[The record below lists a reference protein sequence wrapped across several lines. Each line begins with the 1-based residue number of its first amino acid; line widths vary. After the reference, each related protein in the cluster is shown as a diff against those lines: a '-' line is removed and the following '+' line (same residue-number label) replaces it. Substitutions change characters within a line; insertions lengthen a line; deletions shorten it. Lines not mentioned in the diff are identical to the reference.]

1 MARARSTS
9 TADTPRGIGRSHIGV
24 VLVLG
29 LLVVLGLRLVWV
41 QGFDVGGRAEAAA
54 GERSRTEVVPA
65 LRGEIRDTDGN
76 VLARTL
82 QRYDVT
88 VDQSLVR
95 EFQRPLADGTTETV
109 TPTQAVYRLADAL
122 DLDDTEVKD
131 SLDGDKQF
139 EYVARG
145 VTPEQW
151 NTVRDLGLPYVYG
164 QPSSDRIYPNGPVG
178 GSVVGF
184 MGGDDE
190 ALGGIEQ
197 TQDHLLRG
205 TDGSRTFEISA
216 DGVRIP
222 VAPQEESPVE
232 DGSSVQLSIDDDVQ
246 FFAQQAVTERAEE
259 LDADWGTAVVMRIE
273 DGAVLALADSSTVDP
288 NDIGSADAEDLGARA
303 VTQAV
308 EPGSTQKILTA
319 AAAVEEGVVTPRT
332 EITVPPFLEIDGQK
346 ITDAFD
352 HDEERRTFAGIIAD
366 SMNTGTV
373 LVGGK
378 LSKEQRHD
386 WMQRFGVGET
396 TGIELP
402 GESPGIL
409 TSADQWDVRQQYTVL
424 FGQGVAQTPLRTA
437 TIFQAVGN
445 GGVQVEPRVVE
456 SVIAPDGTSTPVERP
471 AGERIVSEETAEQV
485 LDMMEVTVTQG
496 GAKEAA
502 VEGYRVGGKTGTA
515 EAPSPE
521 GGYDGY
527 TTSFVGVA
535 PVEDPQY
542 LVAVTLQ
549 RPEGDVR
556 SIGTTPTFSKIM
568 GQVLRHYDVPPSTTE
583 PVEIPLRTDEPEE
596 DDPESEDPAEER
608 PGPDAPGEGAA
619 VDTPPGVEAPEAG
632 AAADGTTAGA
642 EASAPA
648 PEPGPGA
655 AATGAPVP
663 AASRRSDEGG

>member
-1 MARARSTS
+1 VARARSTS
-9 TADTPRGIGRSHIGV
+9 TGNGSGSSVIGRSHVGV
-24 VLVLG
+24 ALVLALLLVLG
-29 LLVVLGLRLVWV
+29 VRLVWV
-41 QGFDVGGRAEAAA
+41 QGFDVAGRAERAAA
-54 GERSRTEVVPA
+54 DRSRTEVVPA
-65 LRGEIRDTDGN
+65 LRGEIRDTDGK

-88 VDQSLVR
+88 VDQQLVR
-95 EFQRPLADGTTETV
+95 EFERPRADGTTETV
-109 TPTQAVYRLADAL
+109 TPTQAVYQLADAL
-122 DLDDTEVKD
+122 ELEDEDVKKA
-131 SLDGDKQF
+131 LDGDKPF

-151 NTVRDLGLPYVYG
+151 NTVRELGLPYVYG
-164 QPSSDRIYPNGPVG
+164 QPSSDRIYPNGPVA

-197 TQDHLLRG
+197 TQDELLSG
-205 TDGSRTFEISA
+205 TDGKRTYEISA

-222 VAPQEESPVE
+222 VAPTEETPVE
-232 DGSSVQLSIDDDVQ
+232 DGSAVQLSIDSDVQ
-246 FFAQQAVTERAEE
+246 FFAQQAVTERAQE
-259 LDADWGTAVVMRIE
+259 LDAEWGTAVVMRVS

-288 NDIGSADAEDLGARA
+288 NDPGAAEAEDLGARA

-319 AAAVEEGVVTPRT
+319 AAAVEEGLVTPET

-352 HDEERRTFAGIIAD
+352 HGKQDRTFAGIMAD

-373 LVGGK
+373 MVGSR
-378 LSKEQRHD
+378 LSPDQRHD
-386 WMQRFGVGET
+386 WMARFGVGEA

-409 TSADQWDVRQQYTVL
+409 AAAEQWDTRQQYTVL

-437 TIFQAVGN
+437 TVFQAVAN

-456 SVIAPDGTSTPVERP
+456 AVVAPDGTSTPVERP
-471 AGERIVSEETAEQV
+471 AGERIVSEETSRQV
-485 LDMMEVTVTQG
+485 LDMMEVTVTEG

-535 PVEDPQY
+535 PIEDPQY

-549 RPEGDVR
+549 RPKGAVGT
-556 SIGTTPTFSKIM
+556 IGTTGAFSKIM
-568 GQVLRHYDVPPSTTE
+568 GQVLRHYDVPPSTTD
-583 PVEIPLRTDEPEE
+583 PVDIPLRTDVPEG
-596 DDPESEDPAEER
+596 SPAES
-608 PGPDAPGEGAA
+608 APE
-619 VDTPPGVEAPEAG
+619 DTPPDVVGTEDAAG
-632 AAADGTTAGA
+632 DGDDPVPTS
-642 EASAPA
+642 AS
-648 PEPGPGA
+648 
-655 AATGAPVP
+655 TP
-663 AASRRSDEGG
+663 AASRRADEGG

>member
-319 AAAVEEGVVTPRT
+319 AAAVEDGVVTPRT

-471 AGERIVSEETAEQV
+471 EGERIVSEETAEQV

-596 DDPESEDPAEER
+596 DDPESEDPEEER

-619 VDTPPGVEAPEAG
+619 VDTPPGVEVPEAG
-632 AAADGTTAGA
+632 AAADGTTTGA

>member
-9 TADTPRGIGRSHIGV
+9 DAPRARGIGRSHIGV

-29 LLVVLGLRLVWV
+29 LLVVLGIRLVWV
-41 QGFDVGGRAEAAA
+41 QGFDVAGRAEAAA

-65 LRGEIRDTDGN
+65 LRGEIRDTHGN

-95 EFQRPLADGTTETV
+95 EFERPLADGTTETV
-109 TPTQAVYRLADAL
+109 TPTQAVYQLADAL
-122 DLDDTEVKD
+122 ELEDTEVKD
-131 SLDGDKQF
+131 ALDGDKQF

-151 NTVRDLGLPYVYG
+151 NTVRELGLPYVYG

-197 TQDHLLRG
+197 TQDELLRG

-232 DGSSVQLSIDDDVQ
+232 DGSSVQLSIDSDVQ

-259 LDADWGTAVVMRIE
+259 LDAEWGTAVVMRIE

-288 NDIGSADAEDLGARA
+288 NDIGSAEAEDLGARA

-319 AAAVEEGVVTPRT
+319 AAAVEEGVATPRT
-332 EITVPPFLEIDGQK
+332 EVTVPPFLEIDGQK

-352 HDEERRTFAGIIAD
+352 HGEQRRTFTGIIAD

-378 LSKEQRHD
+378 LAPEQRHE

-437 TIFQAVGN
+437 TIFQAIGN

-456 SVIAPDGTSTPVERP
+456 SVVAPDGTSTPVERP
-471 AGERIVSEETAEQV
+471 EGERVVSEETAEQV

-549 RPEGDVR
+549 RPQGDVR
-556 SIGTTPTFSKIM
+556 AIGTTPTFSKIM

-583 PVEIPLRTDEPEE
+583 PVRIPLRTDDPEE
-596 DDPESEDPAEER
+596 DESEQT
-608 PGPDAPGEGAA
+608 AP
-619 VDTPPGVEAPEAG
+619 VDTPPGVEAPEDGSTGADAPADAEEGPAAGTEAGSGADAAAGTG
-632 AAADGTTAGA
+632 AAGTGGT
-642 EASAPA
+642 A
-648 PEPGPGA
+648 PE
-655 AATGAPVP
+655 
-663 AASRRSDEGG
+663 ASRRADEGD

>member
-9 TADTPRGIGRSHIGV
+9 TGNGSGSSVIGRSHVGV
-24 VLVLG
+24 ALVLALLLVLG
-29 LLVVLGLRLVWV
+29 VRLVWV
-41 QGFDVGGRAEAAA
+41 QGFDVAGRAERAAA
-54 GERSRTEVVPA
+54 DRSRTEVVPA
-65 LRGEIRDTDGN
+65 LRGEIRDTDGK

-88 VDQSLVR
+88 VDQQLVR
-95 EFQRPLADGTTETV
+95 EFERPRADGTTETV
-109 TPTQAVYRLADAL
+109 TPTQAVYQLADAL
-122 DLDDTEVKD
+122 ELEDEDVKKA
-131 SLDGDKQF
+131 LDGDKPF

-151 NTVRDLGLPYVYG
+151 NTVRELGLPYVYG
-164 QPSSDRIYPNGPVG
+164 QPSSDRIYPNGPVA

-197 TQDHLLRG
+197 TQDELLSG
-205 TDGSRTFEISA
+205 TDGKRTYEISA

-222 VAPQEESPVE
+222 VAPTEETPVE
-232 DGSSVQLSIDDDVQ
+232 DGSAVQLSIDSDVQ
-246 FFAQQAVTERAEE
+246 FFAQQAVTERAQE
-259 LDADWGTAVVMRIE
+259 LDAEWGTAVVMRVS

-288 NDIGSADAEDLGARA
+288 NDPGAAEAEDLGARA

-319 AAAVEEGVVTPRT
+319 AAAVEEGLVTPET

-352 HDEERRTFAGIIAD
+352 HGKQDRTFAGIIAD

-373 LVGGK
+373 MVGSR
-378 LSKEQRHD
+378 LSPDQRHD
-386 WMQRFGVGET
+386 WMARFGVGEA

-409 TSADQWDVRQQYTVL
+409 AAAEQWDTRQQYTVL

-437 TIFQAVGN
+437 TVFQAVAN

-456 SVIAPDGTSTPVERP
+456 AVVAPDGTSTPVERP
-471 AGERIVSEETAEQV
+471 AGERIVSEETSRQV
-485 LDMMEVTVTQG
+485 LDMMEVTVTEG

-535 PVEDPQY
+535 PIEDPQY

-549 RPEGDVR
+549 RPKGAVGT
-556 SIGTTPTFSKIM
+556 IGTTGAFSKIM
-568 GQVLRHYDVPPSTTE
+568 GQVLRHYDVPPSTTD
-583 PVEIPLRTDEPEE
+583 PVDIPLRTDVPEG
-596 DDPESEDPAEER
+596 SPAES
-608 PGPDAPGEGAA
+608 APE
-619 VDTPPGVEAPEAG
+619 DTPPDVVGTEDAAG
-632 AAADGTTAGA
+632 
-642 EASAPA
+642 
-648 PEPGPGA
+648 
-655 AATGAPVP
+655 
-663 AASRRSDEGG
+663 

>member
-9 TADTPRGIGRSHIGV
+9 TGDAPGARGIGRSHIGV

-41 QGFDVGGRAEAAA
+41 QGFDAAGRAEAAA

-65 LRGEIRDTDGN
+65 LRGEIRDTHGN

-95 EFQRPLADGTTETV
+95 EFVRPLADGTTETV
-109 TPTQAVYRLADAL
+109 TPTQAVYQLADAL
-122 DLDDTEVKD
+122 ELEDAEVKD
-131 SLDGDKQF
+131 ALDGDKQF

-151 NTVRDLGLPYVYG
+151 NTVRELGLPYVYG
-164 QPSSDRIYPNGPVG
+164 QPSSDRIYPNGPVA

-197 TQDHLLRG
+197 TQDELLRG

-232 DGSSVQLSIDDDVQ
+232 DGSSVQLSIDSDVQ
-246 FFAQQAVTERAEE
+246 FFAQQAVMERAEE
-259 LDADWGTAVVMRIE
+259 LDAEWGTAVVMRIE

-288 NDIGSADAEDLGARA
+288 NDIGSAAPEDLGVRS
-303 VTQAV
+303 VQNAV

-319 AAAVEEGVVTPRT
+319 AAAVEEGVVTPHT
-332 EITVPPFLEIDGQK
+332 EITVPPFLEIEGQK

-352 HDEERRTFAGIIAD
+352 HGEQQRTFAGIIAD

-378 LSKEQRHD
+378 LTPEQRHE

-437 TIFQAVGN
+437 TIFQAIGN

-471 AGERIVSEETAEQV
+471 EGERVVSEGTAEQV

-535 PVEDPQY
+535 PIEDPQY

-549 RPEGDVR
+549 RPQGDVR
-556 SIGTTPTFSKIM
+556 TIGTTPTFSKIM

-583 PVEIPLRTDEPEE
+583 PVEIPLRTDDPEE
-596 DDPESEDPAEER
+596 DEAEET
-608 PGPDAPGEGAA
+608 AP
-619 VDTPPGVEAPEAG
+619 VDTPPGVEAPEDG
-632 AAADGTTAGA
+632 AAEAPEDGAAEAPEDGA
-642 EASAPA
+642 EAGPAAAAAGAPA
-648 PEPGPGA
+648 
-655 AATGAPVP
+655 P
-663 AASRRSDEGG
+663 AASRRADEGD

>member
-9 TADTPRGIGRSHIGV
+9 TGDTPGALGIGRSHIGI
-24 VLVLG
+24 VLVLA

-41 QGFDVGGRAEAAA
+41 QGFDVAGRAEAAA
-54 GERSRTEVVPA
+54 TDRSRTEVVPA

-88 VDQSLVR
+88 VDQSKVR
-95 EFQRPLADGTTETV
+95 EFQRLQADGTAQTV
-109 TPTQAVYRLADAL
+109 TPTQAVYELADAL
-122 DLDDTEVKD
+122 ELEDTEVKK
-131 SLDGDKQF
+131 SLDGEKQF

-151 NTVRDLGLPYVYG
+151 NTVRELDLPYVYG
-164 QPSSDRIYPNGPVG
+164 QPSSDRIYPNGPVA

-197 TQDHLLRG
+197 TQDELLRG

-222 VAPQEESPVE
+222 VAPTEESPVT
-232 DGSSVQLSIDDDVQ
+232 DGSSVQLSIDSDVQ
-246 FFAQQAVTERAEE
+246 FIAQQAVTERTEE
-259 LDADWGTAVVMRIE
+259 LGADWGTAVVMRIE
-273 DGAVLALADSSTVDP
+273 DGAVLGLADSSTVDP
-288 NDIGSADAEDLGARA
+288 NDLGSADPEDLGARA

-319 AAAVEEGVVTPRT
+319 AAAVEEGLVTPRT
-332 EITVPPFLEIDGQK
+332 EITVPPFLEIDGEK
-346 ITDAFD
+346 ITDSFD
-352 HDEERRTFAGIIAD
+352 HDEQDRTFAGIIAD

-373 LVGGK
+373 LVGSK
-378 LSKEQRHD
+378 LSPEQRHA
-386 WMQRFGVGET
+386 WLQRFGVGET

-409 TSADQWDVRQQYTVL
+409 APADQWDKRQQYTVL
-424 FGQGVAQTPLRTA
+424 FGQGVSQTPLRTA
-437 TIFQAVGN
+437 TVFQAIAN

-456 SVIAPDGTSTPVERP
+456 AVVDADGTRTPTERP
-471 AGERIVSEETAEQV
+471 EGERIVSEETAQQV
-485 LDMMEVTVTQG
+485 LDLMEVTVTEG

-535 PVEDPQY
+535 PIEDPQY

-556 SIGTTPTFSKIM
+556 TIGATGTFSKIM
-568 GQVLRHYDVPPSTTE
+568 GQVLRHYGVPPSTTE
-583 PVEIPLRTDEPEE
+583 PVEIPLRTDEPEKTA
-596 DDPESEDPAEER
+596 PE
-608 PGPDAPGEGAA
+608 DAPPDVVATDEATDGATDGA
-619 VDTPPGVEAPEAG
+619 TDEAT
-632 AAADGTTAGA
+632 D
-642 EASAPA
+642 
-648 PEPGPGA
+648 GA
-655 AATGAPVP
+655 AATPDPNATASGSASPSP
-663 AASRRSDEGG
+663 SRRADEGD

>member
-9 TADTPRGIGRSHIGV
+9 DAPRARGIGRSHIGV

-29 LLVVLGLRLVWV
+29 LLVVLGIRLVWV
-41 QGFDVGGRAEAAA
+41 QGFDAAGRAEAAA

-65 LRGEIRDTDGN
+65 LRGEIRDTHGN

-95 EFQRPLADGTTETV
+95 EFERPLADGTTETV
-109 TPTQAVYRLADAL
+109 TPTQAVYQLADAL
-122 DLDDTEVKD
+122 ELEDTEVKD
-131 SLDGDKQF
+131 ALDGDKQF

-151 NTVRDLGLPYVYG
+151 NTVRELGLPYVYG

-197 TQDHLLRG
+197 TQDEFLRG

-232 DGSSVQLSIDDDVQ
+232 DGSSVQLSIDSDVQ

-259 LDADWGTAVVMRIE
+259 LDAEWGTAVVMRIE

-288 NDIGSADAEDLGARA
+288 NDIGSAEAEDLGARA

-319 AAAVEEGVVTPRT
+319 AAAVEEGVATPHT

-352 HDEERRTFAGIIAD
+352 HGEQRRTFAGIIAD

-373 LVGGK
+373 LVGGR
-378 LSKEQRHD
+378 LDPEQRHA

-437 TIFQAVGN
+437 TIFQAIGN

-456 SVIAPDGTSTPVERP
+456 SVLAPDGTSTPVERP
-471 AGERIVSEETAEQV
+471 EGERVVSEETAEQV

-556 SIGTTPTFSKIM
+556 AIGTTPTFSKIM

-583 PVEIPLRTDEPEE
+583 PVRIPLRTDDPEE
-596 DDPESEDPAEER
+596 DESEQT
-608 PGPDAPGEGAA
+608 AP
-619 VDTPPGVEAPEAG
+619 VDTPPGVEAPEDGGTGADAPADAEGGPAADTAADTEAGTGADAVAGTG
-632 AAADGTTAGA
+632 AAGTGGT
-642 EASAPA
+642 A
-648 PEPGPGA
+648 PE
-655 AATGAPVP
+655 
-663 AASRRSDEGG
+663 ASRRDDEGD

>member
-1 MARARSTS
+1 VARARSTS
-9 TADTPRGIGRSHIGV
+9 TGNGSGSSVIGRSHVGV
-24 VLVLG
+24 ALVLVL
-29 LLVVLGLRLVWV
+29 LLVLGVRLVWV
-41 QGFDVGGRAEAAA
+41 QGFDVAGRAERAAA
-54 GERSRTEVVPA
+54 DRSRTEVVPA
-65 LRGEIRDTDGN
+65 LRGEIRDTDGK

-88 VDQSLVR
+88 VDQQLVR
-95 EFQRPLADGTTETV
+95 EFERPRADGTTETV
-109 TPTQAVYRLADAL
+109 TPTQAVYQLADAL
-122 DLDDTEVKD
+122 ELEDEDVKKA
-131 SLDGDKQF
+131 LDGDKPF

-151 NTVRDLGLPYVYG
+151 NTVRELGLPYVYG
-164 QPSSDRIYPNGPVG
+164 QPSSDRIYPNGPVA

-197 TQDHLLRG
+197 TQDELLGG
-205 TDGSRTFEISA
+205 TDGKRTYEISA

-222 VAPQEESPVE
+222 VAPTEETPVE
-232 DGSSVQLSIDDDVQ
+232 DGSAVQLSIDSDVQ
-246 FFAQQAVTERAEE
+246 FFAQQAVTERAQE
-259 LDADWGTAVVMRIE
+259 LDAEWGTAVVMRVS

-288 NDIGSADAEDLGARA
+288 NDPGAAEAEDLGARA

-319 AAAVEEGVVTPRT
+319 AAAVEEGLVTPET

-352 HDEERRTFAGIIAD
+352 HGKQDRTFAGIIAD

-373 LVGGK
+373 MVGSR
-378 LSKEQRHD
+378 LSPDQRHD
-386 WMQRFGVGET
+386 WMARFGVGEA

-409 TSADQWDVRQQYTVL
+409 AAAEQWDTRQQYTVL

-437 TIFQAVGN
+437 TVFQAVAN

-456 SVIAPDGTSTPVERP
+456 AVVAPDGTSTPVERP
-471 AGERIVSEETAEQV
+471 AGERIVSEETSRQV
-485 LDMMEVTVTQG
+485 LDMMEVTVTEG

-535 PVEDPQY
+535 PIEDPQY

-549 RPEGDVR
+549 RPKGAVGT
-556 SIGTTPTFSKIM
+556 IGTTGAFSKIM
-568 GQVLRHYDVPPSTTE
+568 GQVLRHYDVPPSTTD
-583 PVEIPLRTDEPEE
+583 PVDIPLRTDVPEG
-596 DDPESEDPAEER
+596 SPAES
-608 PGPDAPGEGAA
+608 APE
-619 VDTPPGVEAPEAG
+619 DTPPDVVGTEDAAG
-632 AAADGTTAGA
+632 DGADPVPTS
-642 EASAPA
+642 AS
-648 PEPGPGA
+648 
-655 AATGAPVP
+655 TP
-663 AASRRSDEGG
+663 AASRRADEGG

>member
-9 TADTPRGIGRSHIGV
+9 TGNGSGSSVIGRSHVGV
-24 VLVLG
+24 ALVLVL
-29 LLVVLGLRLVWV
+29 LLVLGVRLVWV
-41 QGFDVGGRAEAAA
+41 QGFDVAGRAERAAA
-54 GERSRTEVVPA
+54 DRSRTEVVPA
-65 LRGEIRDTDGN
+65 LRGEIRDTDGK

-88 VDQSLVR
+88 VDQQLVR
-95 EFQRPLADGTTETV
+95 EFERPRADGTTETV
-109 TPTQAVYRLADAL
+109 TPTQAVYQLADAL
-122 DLDDTEVKD
+122 ELEDEDVKKA
-131 SLDGDKQF
+131 LDGDKPF

-151 NTVRDLGLPYVYG
+151 NTVRELGLPYVYG
-164 QPSSDRIYPNGPVG
+164 QPSSDRIYPNGPVA

-197 TQDHLLRG
+197 TQDELLGG
-205 TDGSRTFEISA
+205 TDGKRTYEISA

-222 VAPQEESPVE
+222 VAPTEETPVE
-232 DGSSVQLSIDDDVQ
+232 DGSAVQLSIDSDVQ
-246 FFAQQAVTERAEE
+246 FFAQQAVTERAQE
-259 LDADWGTAVVMRIE
+259 LDAEWGTAVVMRVS

-288 NDIGSADAEDLGARA
+288 NDPGAAEAEDLGARA

-319 AAAVEEGVVTPRT
+319 AAAVEEGLVTPET

-352 HDEERRTFAGIIAD
+352 HGKQDRTFAGIIAD

-373 LVGGK
+373 MVGSR
-378 LSKEQRHD
+378 LSPDQRHD
-386 WMQRFGVGET
+386 WMARFGVGEA

-409 TSADQWDVRQQYTVL
+409 AAAEQWDTRQQYTVL

-437 TIFQAVGN
+437 TVFQAVAN

-456 SVIAPDGTSTPVERP
+456 AVVAPDGTSTPVERP
-471 AGERIVSEETAEQV
+471 AGERIVSEETSRQV
-485 LDMMEVTVTQG
+485 LDMMEVTVTEG

-535 PVEDPQY
+535 PIEDPQY

-549 RPEGDVR
+549 RPKGAVGT
-556 SIGTTPTFSKIM
+556 IGTTGAFSKIM
-568 GQVLRHYDVPPSTTE
+568 GQVLRHYDVPPSTTD
-583 PVEIPLRTDEPEE
+583 PVDIPLRTDVPEG
-596 DDPESEDPAEER
+596 SPAES
-608 PGPDAPGEGAA
+608 APE
-619 VDTPPGVEAPEAG
+619 DTPPDVVGTEDAAG
-632 AAADGTTAGA
+632 DGADPVPTS
-642 EASAPA
+642 AS
-648 PEPGPGA
+648 
-655 AATGAPVP
+655 TP
-663 AASRRSDEGG
+663 AASRRADEGG

>member
-9 TADTPRGIGRSHIGV
+9 TRDDPGIGRSRVGV

-29 LLVVLGLRLVWV
+29 LLMVLGLRLLWV
-41 QGFDVGGRAEAAA
+41 QGFDVTGRAETAAA
-54 GERSRTEVVPA
+54 ERSRTEVVPA

-88 VDQSLVR
+88 VDQSKVR
-95 EFQRPLADGTTETV
+95 EFERPKADGTTETV
-109 TPTQAVYRLADAL
+109 TPTEAVYQLADAL
-122 DLDDTEVKD
+122 ELEDTEVKT
-131 SLDGDKQF
+131 SLDGEKKF

-151 NTVRDLGLPYVYG
+151 NTVRELDLPYVYG

-197 TQDHLLRG
+197 TQDELLRG

-232 DGSSVQLSIDDDVQ
+232 DGSSVQLSIDSEVQ

-273 DGAVLALADSSTVDP
+273 DGAVLALADSSMVDP
-288 NDIGSADAEDLGARA
+288 NDIGAAEAEDLGARA

-319 AAAVEEGVVTPRT
+319 AAAVEEGVVTPES
-332 EITVPPFLEIDGQK
+332 EITVPPFLEIDGER

-352 HDEERRTFAGIIAD
+352 HGEEDRTFAGIIAD

-373 LVGGK
+373 LVGSR
-378 LSKEQRHD
+378 LSREQRHE
-386 WMQRFGVGET
+386 WLQRFGVGEP

-402 GESPGIL
+402 GESAGIL
-409 TSADQWDVRQQYTVL
+409 TRPGQWDVRQQYTVL

-437 TIFQAVGN
+437 TIFQAVAN
-445 GGVQVEPRVVE
+445 GGVQVEPRLVE
-456 SVIAPDGTSTPVERP
+456 SVIDPDGTSTPVEAP
-471 AGERIVSEETAEQV
+471 EGERLVSEETAEQV

-496 GAKEAA
+496 GATEAA

-515 EAPSPE
+515 EAPGPE

-549 RPEGDVR
+549 RPQGNVR
-556 SIGTTPTFSKIM
+556 TIGTTGTFSKIM

-583 PVEIPLRTDEPEE
+583 PVELPLRTDEPE
-596 DDPESEDPAEER
+596 DT
-608 PGPDAPGEGAA
+608 APEGA
-619 VDTPPGVEAPEAG
+619 PPDVVVPEDGGPTTSGTAEDGPTASGPAQDGPADQEAG
-632 AAADGTTAGA
+632 TR
-642 EASAPA
+642 
-648 PEPGPGA
+648 PGA
-655 AATGAPVP
+655 AATGSAAPN
-663 AASRRSDEGG
+663 ASRRAGEGD

>member
-1 MARARSTS
+1 VARARSTS
-9 TADTPRGIGRSHIGV
+9 DAPRARGIGRSHIGV

-29 LLVVLGLRLVWV
+29 LLVVLGIRLVWV
-41 QGFDVGGRAEAAA
+41 QGFDAAGRAEAAA
-54 GERSRTEVVPA
+54 QERSRTEVVPA
-65 LRGEIRDTDGN
+65 LRGEIRDTHGN

-95 EFQRPLADGTTETV
+95 EFERPLANGTAETV
-109 TPTQAVYRLADAL
+109 SPTQAVYQLADAL
-122 DLDDTEVKD
+122 ELEDTAVKD
-131 SLDGDKQF
+131 ALDGDKKF

-151 NTVRDLGLPYVYG
+151 NTVRELGLPYVYG

-197 TQDHLLRG
+197 TQDELLRG

-232 DGSSVQLSIDDDVQ
+232 DGSSVQLSIDSDVQ

-259 LDADWGTAVVMRIE
+259 LDAEWGTAVVMRIE

-288 NDIGSADAEDLGARA
+288 NDIGSAEAEDLGARA

-319 AAAVEEGVVTPRT
+319 AAAVEEGVATPHT

-352 HDEERRTFAGIIAD
+352 HGEQRRTFTGIIAD

-373 LVGGK
+373 LVGGR
-378 LSKEQRHD
+378 LDPEQRHE

-437 TIFQAVGN
+437 TIFQAIGN

-456 SVIAPDGTSTPVERP
+456 SVLGPDGTSTPVERP
-471 AGERIVSEETAEQV
+471 EGERVVSEETAEQV

-549 RPEGDVR
+549 RPQGDVR
-556 SIGTTPTFSKIM
+556 AIGTTPTFSKIM

-583 PVEIPLRTDEPEE
+583 PVEIPLRTDDPEE
-596 DDPESEDPAEER
+596 PDEAEEA
-608 PGPDAPGEGAA
+608 AP
-619 VDTPPGVEAPEAG
+619 VDTPPGVEAPEG
-632 AAADGTTAGA
+632 SAATDGTESGTTADADAGTTADADA
-642 EASAPA
+642 EAGTGAATTVAPA
-648 PEPGPGA
+648 
-655 AATGAPVP
+655 P
-663 AASRRSDEGG
+663 AASRRADEGD

>member
-1 MARARSTS
+1 MARARSTTTGEDPGS
-9 TADTPRGIGRSHIGV
+9 FVLGRNHVGV
-24 VLVLG
+24 ALLLALLLVLA
-29 LLVVLGLRLVWV
+29 VRLVWV
-41 QGFDVGGRAEAAA
+41 QGFDAAGRAEAAA
-54 GERSRTEVVPA
+54 AERSRTETVPA

-88 VDQSLVR
+88 VDQSMVR
-95 EFQRPLADGTTETV
+95 EFDRPKADGTTETV
-109 TPTQAVYRLADAL
+109 TPTQAVYQLADAL
-122 DLDDTEVKD
+122 ELEDEDVKKA
-131 SLDGDKQF
+131 LDGDKPF

-151 NTVRDLGLPYVYG
+151 NKVREFGLPYVYG
-164 QPSSDRIYPNGPVG
+164 QPASDRIYPNGPVA

-197 TQDHLLRG
+197 TQDGLLRG
-205 TDGSRTFEISA
+205 TDGQRTYEISA

-222 VAPQEESPVE
+222 VAPTEETPVQ
-232 DGSSVQLSIDDDVQ
+232 DGSSVQLSIDSDVQ
-246 FFAQQAVTERAEE
+246 FAAQQAVAERVEE
-259 LDADWGTAVVMRIE
+259 LDAEWGTAVVMRIE

-288 NDIGSADAEDLGARA
+288 NDIGAAAPEDLGARA

-319 AAAVEEGVVTPRT
+319 AAAVEEGIATPET

-346 ITDAFD
+346 ITDSFD
-352 HDEERRTFAGIIAD
+352 HGQQDRTFAGIIAD

-373 LVGGK
+373 LVGSK
-378 LSKEQRHD
+378 LSPQQRHD
-386 WMQRFGVGET
+386 WMSRFGVGEA

-402 GESPGIL
+402 GESTGIL
-409 TSADQWDVRQQYTVL
+409 TGPDQWDVRQQYTVL

-437 TIFQAVGN
+437 TVFQAIGN

-456 SVIAPDGTSTPVERP
+456 SVVAPDGTVTPAERP
-471 AGERIVSEETAEQV
+471 EGERVVSEETAEQV

-496 GAKEAA
+496 GAKDAA
-502 VEGYRVGGKTGTA
+502 VEGYRVGGKTGTS

-549 RPEGDVR
+549 RPQGDVR
-556 SIGTTPTFSKIM
+556 TIGASSTFSKIM
-568 GQVLRHYDVPPSTTE
+568 GQVLRHYDVPPSTTD
-583 PVEIPLRTDEPEE
+583 PVQIPLRTDVEPTPEQTTPEQTSPEEPEPQE
-596 DDPESEDPAEER
+596 TAAQEPEQSTPA
-608 PGPDAPGEGAA
+608 G
-619 VDTPPGVEAPEAG
+619 
-632 AAADGTTAGA
+632 
-642 EASAPA
+642 APA
-648 PEPGPGA
+648 PDPVGAPAPSPSRPAEPG
-655 AATGAPVP
+655 
-663 AASRRSDEGG
+663 D

>member
-1 MARARSTS
+1 VARARSTS
-9 TADTPRGIGRSHIGV
+9 TGNGSGSSVIGRSHVGV
-24 VLVLG
+24 ALVLALLLVLG
-29 LLVVLGLRLVWV
+29 VRLVWV
-41 QGFDVGGRAEAAA
+41 QGFDVAGRAERAAA
-54 GERSRTEVVPA
+54 DRSRTEVVPA
-65 LRGEIRDTDGN
+65 LRGEIRDTDGK

-88 VDQSLVR
+88 VDQQLVR
-95 EFQRPLADGTTETV
+95 EFERPRADGTTETV
-109 TPTQAVYRLADAL
+109 TPTQAVYQLADAL
-122 DLDDTEVKD
+122 ELEDEDVKKA
-131 SLDGDKQF
+131 LDGDKPF

-151 NTVRDLGLPYVYG
+151 NTVRELGLPYVYG
-164 QPSSDRIYPNGPVG
+164 QPSSDRIYPNGPVA

-197 TQDHLLRG
+197 TQDELLSG
-205 TDGSRTFEISA
+205 TDGKRTYEISA

-222 VAPQEESPVE
+222 VAPTEETPVE
-232 DGSSVQLSIDDDVQ
+232 DGSAVQLSIDSDVQ
-246 FFAQQAVTERAEE
+246 FFAQQAVTERAQE
-259 LDADWGTAVVMRIE
+259 LDAEWGTAVVMRVS

-288 NDIGSADAEDLGARA
+288 NDPGAAEAEDLGARA

-319 AAAVEEGVVTPRT
+319 AAAVEEGLVTPET

-352 HDEERRTFAGIIAD
+352 HGKQDRTFAGIIAD

-373 LVGGK
+373 MVGSR
-378 LSKEQRHD
+378 LSPDQRHD
-386 WMQRFGVGET
+386 WMARFGVGEA

-409 TSADQWDVRQQYTVL
+409 AAAEQWDTRQQYTVL

-437 TIFQAVGN
+437 TVFQAVAN

-456 SVIAPDGTSTPVERP
+456 AVVAPDGTSTPVERP
-471 AGERIVSEETAEQV
+471 AGERIVSEETSRQV
-485 LDMMEVTVTQG
+485 LDMMEVTVTEG

-535 PVEDPQY
+535 PIEDPQY

-549 RPEGDVR
+549 RPKGAVGT
-556 SIGTTPTFSKIM
+556 IGTTGAFSKIM
-568 GQVLRHYDVPPSTTE
+568 GQVLRHYDVPPSTTD
-583 PVEIPLRTDEPEE
+583 PVDIPLRTDVPEG
-596 DDPESEDPAEER
+596 SPAES
-608 PGPDAPGEGAA
+608 APE
-619 VDTPPGVEAPEAG
+619 DTPPDVVGTEDAAGGTAREAAEG
-632 AAADGTTAGA
+632 TAGDGA
-642 EASAPA
+642 DPVPTSAS
-648 PEPGPGA
+648 
-655 AATGAPVP
+655 TP
-663 AASRRSDEGG
+663 AASRRADEGG

>member
-1 MARARSTS
+1 MARARST
-9 TADTPRGIGRSHIGV
+9 TPTGEDALGTRRSRIGV
-24 VLVLG
+24 ALVLA

-41 QGFDVGGRAEAAA
+41 QGFDAAGRAEAAA
-54 GERSRTEVVPA
+54 QERSRTEVVPA
-65 LRGEIRDTDGN
+65 LRGEIRDTAGK

-95 EFQRPLADGTTETV
+95 EFERPRADGTTETV
-109 TPTQAVYRLADAL
+109 TPTEAVYRLADAL
-122 DLDDTEVKD
+122 ELEDAEVKE
-131 SLDGDKQF
+131 SLDGDKPF
-139 EYVARG
+139 AYVARG

-151 NTVRDLGLPYVYG
+151 NTVRELGLPYVYG
-164 QPSSDRIYPNGPVG
+164 QPASDRIYPNGPVG

-197 TQDHLLRG
+197 TQDELLRG

-222 VAPQEESPVE
+222 VAPQEESPVV
-232 DGSSVQLSIDDDVQ
+232 DGTSVQLSIDSDVQ
-246 FFAQQAVTERAEE
+246 FIAQQAVTERAEE
-259 LDADWGTAVVMRIE
+259 LDAEWGTAVVMRVE

-288 NDIGSADAEDLGARA
+288 NDIGSAEPADLGARA

-319 AAAVEEGVVTPRT
+319 AAAVEEGIATPRT
-332 EITVPPFLEIDGQK
+332 EVTVPPFLEIDGQK

-352 HDEERRTFAGIIAD
+352 HGEQRRTFAGIIAD

-378 LSKEQRHD
+378 LSPEQRHE
-386 WMQRFGVGET
+386 WMKRFGVGER
-396 TGIELP
+396 TGVELP

-437 TIFQAVGN
+437 TIFQAVAN

-456 SVIAPDGTSTPVERP
+456 SYVEPDGTTTPAERP
-471 AGERIVSEETAEQV
+471 EGERIVSEKTAEQV

-496 GAKEAA
+496 GAKDAA

-515 EAPSPE
+515 EAPSPK

-535 PVEDPQY
+535 PIEDPQY

-549 RPEGDVR
+549 RPKGDVR
-556 SIGTTPTFSKIM
+556 TIGTTATFSKIM

-583 PVEIPLRTDEPEE
+583 PVEIPLRTDDPEGTDDPRTAEGTQDVPAVDAPPEVEAPGAEE
-596 DDPESEDPAEER
+596 DDSAQ
-608 PGPDAPGEGAA
+608 EGAA
-619 VDTPPGVEAPEAG
+619 T
-632 AAADGTTAGA
+632 ADGEGQ
-642 EASAPA
+642 EASAAREAVVPSRPA
-648 PEPGPGA
+648 
-655 AATGAPVP
+655 
-663 AASRRSDEGG
+663 DEGG

>member
-9 TADTPRGIGRSHIGV
+9 TGNGSGSSVIGRSHVGV
-24 VLVLG
+24 ALVLALLLVLG
-29 LLVVLGLRLVWV
+29 VRLVWV
-41 QGFDVGGRAEAAA
+41 QGFDVAGRAERAAA
-54 GERSRTEVVPA
+54 DRSRTEVVPA
-65 LRGEIRDTDGN
+65 LRGEIRDTDGK

-88 VDQSLVR
+88 VDQQLVR
-95 EFQRPLADGTTETV
+95 EFERPRADGTTETV
-109 TPTQAVYRLADAL
+109 TPTQAVYQLADAL
-122 DLDDTEVKD
+122 ELEDEDVKKA
-131 SLDGDKQF
+131 LDGDKPF

-151 NTVRDLGLPYVYG
+151 NTVRELGLPYVYG
-164 QPSSDRIYPNGPVG
+164 QPSSDRIYPNGPVA

-197 TQDHLLRG
+197 TQDELLSG
-205 TDGSRTFEISA
+205 TDGKRTYEISA

-222 VAPQEESPVE
+222 VAPTEETPVE
-232 DGSSVQLSIDDDVQ
+232 DGSAVQLSIDSDVQ
-246 FFAQQAVTERAEE
+246 FFAQQAVTERAQE
-259 LDADWGTAVVMRIE
+259 LDAEWGTAVVMRVS

-288 NDIGSADAEDLGARA
+288 NDPGAAEAEDLGARA

-319 AAAVEEGVVTPRT
+319 AAAVEEGLVTPET

-352 HDEERRTFAGIIAD
+352 HGKQDRTFAGIIAD

-373 LVGGK
+373 MVGSR
-378 LSKEQRHD
+378 LSPDQRHD
-386 WMQRFGVGET
+386 WMARFGVGEA

-409 TSADQWDVRQQYTVL
+409 AAAEQWDTRQQYTVL

-437 TIFQAVGN
+437 TVFQAVAN

-456 SVIAPDGTSTPVERP
+456 AVVAPDGTSTPVERP
-471 AGERIVSEETAEQV
+471 AGERIVSEETSRQV
-485 LDMMEVTVTQG
+485 LDMMEVTVTEG

-535 PVEDPQY
+535 PIEDPQY

-549 RPEGDVR
+549 RPKGAVGT
-556 SIGTTPTFSKIM
+556 IGTTGAFSKIM
-568 GQVLRHYDVPPSTTE
+568 GQVLRHYDVPPSTTD
-583 PVEIPLRTDEPEE
+583 PVDIPLRTDVPEG
-596 DDPESEDPAEER
+596 SPAES
-608 PGPDAPGEGAA
+608 APE
-619 VDTPPGVEAPEAG
+619 DTPPDVVGTEDAAG
-632 AAADGTTAGA
+632 DGADPVPTS
-642 EASAPA
+642 AS
-648 PEPGPGA
+648 
-655 AATGAPVP
+655 TP
-663 AASRRSDEGG
+663 AASRRADEGG

>member
-1 MARARSTS
+1 VARARSTS
-9 TADTPRGIGRSHIGV
+9 DAPRARGIGRSHIGV

-29 LLVVLGLRLVWV
+29 LLVVLGIRLVWV
-41 QGFDVGGRAEAAA
+41 QGFDAAGRAEAAA
-54 GERSRTEVVPA
+54 QERSRTEVVPA
-65 LRGEIRDTDGN
+65 LRGEIRDTHGN

-95 EFQRPLADGTTETV
+95 EFERPLANGTAETV
-109 TPTQAVYRLADAL
+109 SPTQAVYQLADAL
-122 DLDDTEVKD
+122 ELEDTAVKD
-131 SLDGDKQF
+131 ALDGDKKF

-151 NTVRDLGLPYVYG
+151 NTVRELGLPYVYG

-197 TQDHLLRG
+197 TQDELLRG

-232 DGSSVQLSIDDDVQ
+232 DGSSVQLSIDSDVQ

-259 LDADWGTAVVMRIE
+259 LDAEWGTAVVMRIE

-288 NDIGSADAEDLGARA
+288 NDIGSAEAEDLGARA

-319 AAAVEEGVVTPRT
+319 AAAVEEGVATPHT

-352 HDEERRTFAGIIAD
+352 HGEQRRTFTGIIAD

-373 LVGGK
+373 LVGGR
-378 LSKEQRHD
+378 LDPEQRHE

-437 TIFQAVGN
+437 TIFQAIGN

-456 SVIAPDGTSTPVERP
+456 SVLGPDGTSTPVERP
-471 AGERIVSEETAEQV
+471 EGERVVSEETAEQV

-549 RPEGDVR
+549 RPQGDVR
-556 SIGTTPTFSKIM
+556 AIGTTPTFSKIM

-583 PVEIPLRTDEPEE
+583 PVEIPLRTDDPEE
-596 DDPESEDPAEER
+596 PDEAEEA
-608 PGPDAPGEGAA
+608 AP
-619 VDTPPGVEAPEAG
+619 VDTPPGVEAPEG
-632 AAADGTTAGA
+632 SAATDGTESGTTADAESGTTADADA
-642 EASAPA
+642 EAGTGAATTVAPA
-648 PEPGPGA
+648 
-655 AATGAPVP
+655 P
-663 AASRRSDEGG
+663 AASRRADEGD